1 MRQDIS
7 SVQEDQS
14 DDVGISGAVGVL
26 VVCVSVCWGM
36 SGGVS
41 VLWCGLVGC
50 VRRRLI
56 MRACITSSGGCVL
69 TVQVG
74 VCCDT
79 RQVSTWSHS
88 TTCQL
93 DS

>member
-1 MRQDIS
+1 MCVNEEYNAECVNWFCECARICQVCKTIMYCN
-7 SVQEDQS
+7 
-14 DDVGISGAVGVL
+14 DVGISGAVGVL

-41 VLWCGLVGC
+41 VLWCGLVAC

-69 TVQVG
+69 NVQV
-74 VCCDT
+74 
-79 RQVSTWSHS
+79 
-88 TTCQL
+88 
-93 DS
+93 